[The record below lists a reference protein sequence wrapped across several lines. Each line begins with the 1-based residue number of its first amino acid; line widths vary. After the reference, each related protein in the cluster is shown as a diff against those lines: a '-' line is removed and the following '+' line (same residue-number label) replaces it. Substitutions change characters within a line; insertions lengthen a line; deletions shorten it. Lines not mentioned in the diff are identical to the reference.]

1 MTRGRVVRTAA
12 SLASRLVDEATVD
25 RLVVVLS
32 LTALYGQQL
41 LGTLTVGPLADLAGT
56 VGPLLRGVE
65 VFYWVGVAMM
75 YVIHLFSIKAVYS
88 RFEIEFLQRYPTAYH
103 AFAGVATIIAQYV
116 LLSSIPS
123 QTAPAYLNNV
133 LTSVGVVAPLSFGG
147 LLLFAKLRSARPLSH
162 PESSYLGVLSLV
174 GISQSEIATLHDTTD
189 FRRFAPYLL
198 VLTVTAL
205 YVMPLGLMGSFTAAL
220 RIYPGVLELLAI
232 GAVIGAKAL
241 RTARMGK
248 QRVTLA
254 NRFEQ
259 AAAFDSPFYD
269 VISDTPFGA
278 GWGVILALLF
288 GVILVPIPIL
298 MMPPLGPFPFDL
310 LQTAVAGLLPATNMP
325 LSQAVG
331 TLMRVWVWVVIATTP
346 YLVAVFGLWFWY
358 QTALR
363 APSVIQRRAAESDT
377 YEYGGPATEP
387 PVARP
392 RGWLL
397 PAGALLLVVFSHPLY
412 VMPGIVSPVLDAPSV
427 QIAAWV
433 TAMSLFAW
441 CILATAA
448 AEPEWP
454 ASPTVEFVAPT
465 IVVPTAYIFAIRNW
479 DVVPG
484 MVVVVGAVLFVMH
497 SERITRWT
505 QAPTRRQRGLR
516 AGVVGLLAA
525 LAGWYAA
532 SPLPGLGIGLF
543 ATGVFLFGSEWG
555 ARNEAT
561 AKPSGESEQNGGG
574 G

>member
-1 MTRGRVVRTAA
+1 MTRGRVVRMAA
-12 SLASRLVDEATVD
+12 SLGSRLLDEATVD

-41 LGTLTVGPLADLAGT
+41 LGALTVGPLADIAAT
-56 VGPLLRGVE
+56 VGPLLRGVG

-75 YVIHLFSIKAVYS
+75 YVIHLFSIKTVYS
-88 RFEIEFLQRYPTAYH
+88 RFDIEFLQRYPSAYH

-123 QTAPAYLNNV
+123 QTAPAYLHPI
-133 LTSVGVVAPLSFGG
+133 LTSLGVVAPLSFGG
-147 LLLFAKLRSARPLSH
+147 LLLFAKLRSDRPLSH

-174 GISQSEIATLHDTTD
+174 GIPKSDIASLHDMTD
-189 FRRFAPYLL
+189 FRRFAPYLM
-198 VLTVTAL
+198 VTTVTAL
-205 YVMPLGLMGSFTAAL
+205 YFMPLGLMGSFTAAL

-232 GAVIGAKAL
+232 AAVIGAKAL

-278 GWGVILALLF
+278 GWGFILALLF

-298 MMPPLGPFPFDL
+298 MMPPLGPFPFGA
-310 LQTAVAGLLPATNMP
+310 LQTAVAGLLPATTLP
-325 LSQAVG
+325 LSQAIG
-331 TLMRVWVWVVIATTP
+331 MLARVWLWVVMATTP

-358 QTALR
+358 QMALR
-363 APSVIQRRAAESDT
+363 APSVIQRRAAESEM
-377 YEYGGPATEP
+377 YEYEGPGMEP

-397 PAGALLLVVFSHPLY
+397 PAGALILVVFSHPLY
-412 VMPGIVSPVLDAPSV
+412 VMPGIDSPLLDATSA

-433 TAMSLFAW
+433 TGISLFAW
-441 CILATAA
+441 CIVATASTD
-448 AEPEWP
+448 PEWP
-454 ASPTVEFVAPT
+454 ASPTLEFVAPGV
-465 IVVPTAYIFAIRNW
+465 VVPAAYILALRNW

-484 MVVVVGAVLFVMH
+484 MVLLVGAVLFVMH
-497 SERITRWT
+497 SERISRWT
-505 QAPTRRQRGLR
+505 HAPTRRQRRTR
-516 AGVVGLLAA
+516 AGTIGILVW
-525 LAGWYAA
+525 LAGWYAT
-532 SPLPGLGIGLF
+532 SFLPGLGIGLV
-543 ATGVFLFGSEWG
+543 AAGAFLFASEWE

-561 AKPSGESEQNGGG
+561 GEPSPDSE
-574 G
+574 